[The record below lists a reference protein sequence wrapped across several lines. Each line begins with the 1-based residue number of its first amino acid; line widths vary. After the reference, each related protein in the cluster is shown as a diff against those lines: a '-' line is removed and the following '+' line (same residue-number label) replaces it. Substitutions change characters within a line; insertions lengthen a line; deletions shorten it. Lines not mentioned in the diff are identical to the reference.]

1 MKFKLFAASVM
12 LVACAIPASA
22 QVKLQADNVDAVLKA
37 MTLEEKA
44 TLCIGYSRAQ
54 STETGDMIGQH
65 ADLVPGAAGMTR
77 PNERLGI
84 PVTVLADGPAGI
96 RIQPTRPGTS
106 DTFYATG
113 FPVGTALAC
122 TWNQELVE
130 EVGKSIGNE
139 VLEYGADVLLAPG
152 MNIHRSPL
160 CGRNFEYYSED
171 PVVTGKIAA
180 AYVRGIQSNNVGTS
194 IKHFAA
200 NSQETNRTGVNEVVS
215 QRALREIY
223 LKGFEIAVKEGKPWT
238 VMSSY
243 NKLNGPLTQENREL
257 LTTVLR
263 EEWGFDGIVMTD
275 WIGLRNTAAQIHAGN
290 DLMEPG
296 NQAQI
301 NDLIEKVKAGVIP
314 ESDVDICAKRIL
326 QYIVKTP
333 RFKGYKFSNKPDLK
347 AHAAVTRQSATEGM
361 VLLKNNA
368 ETLPMKNVKKAAVFG
383 ITS

>member
-1 MKFKLFAASVM
+1 MKFKFFAASVM
-12 LVACAIPASA
+12 LMACAISASA

-96 RIQPTRPGTS
+96 RIQPTRPGTTE
-106 DTFYATG
+106 TFYATG

-160 CGRNFEYYSED
+160 CGGGGDKARLD
-171 PVVTGKIAA
+171 CVPVA
-180 AYVRGIQSNNVGTS
+180 
-194 IKHFAA
+194 
-200 NSQETNRTGVNEVVS
+200 
-215 QRALREIY
+215 
-223 LKGFEIAVKEGKPWT
+223 
-238 VMSSY
+238 
-243 NKLNGPLTQENREL
+243 
-257 LTTVLR
+257 
-263 EEWGFDGIVMTD
+263 D
-275 WIGLRNTAAQIHAGN
+275 
-290 DLMEPG
+290 
-296 NQAQI
+296 
-301 NDLIEKVKAGVIP
+301 
-314 ESDVDICAKRIL
+314 
-326 QYIVKTP
+326 
-333 RFKGYKFSNKPDLK
+333 
-347 AHAAVTRQSATEGM
+347 
-361 VLLKNNA
+361 
-368 ETLPMKNVKKAAVFG
+368 
-383 ITS
+383 